1 MKVAL
6 IPARGGSKR
15 IPKKNIKHFCGKP
28 MIAYSIEA
36 ARKSM
41 LFDDIV
47 VSTDDEEIAEIA
59 TAYGATVPFKR
70 PSELSC
76 DNTPTAPVI
85 SHAINQL
92 LQSGNALK
100 AVCCIYATA
109 PFLSYQDLCDSFEL
123 FSSTQDDFVFSATT
137 FAFPIQR
144 AITRSARGKVLMLDE
159 SKYYARSQDLTE
171 CYHDAGQF
179 YWGSIPAWR
188 EERPFFSEA
197 SSFFEIPRWRVQDI
211 DTQEDWVQAE
221 LMYPAVLER
230 TSRNN

>member
-1 MKVAL
+1 MRVAL
-6 IPARGGSKR
+6 NPESGGSKR

-36 ARKSM
+36 AKQSM

-47 VSTDDEEIAEIA
+47 VSTDDDEIAEVA
-59 TAYGATVPFKR
+59 TAYGAKVPFRR

-85 SHAINQL
+85 AHAINQL
-92 LQSGNALK
+92 LNSGDALK

-109 PFLSYQDLCDSFEL
+109 PFLSSQDLCDSFEA
-123 FSSTQDDFVFSATT
+123 FSSSQDDFVFSATT

-144 AITRSARGKVLMLDE
+144 AITRSAHGKVLMFDE
-159 SKYYARSQDLTE
+159 SKYYSRSQDLTE
-171 CYHDAGQF
+171 YYHDAGQF
-179 YWGSIPAWR
+179 YWGSIHAWL
-188 EERPFFSEA
+188 EERPFFSEK
-197 SSFFEIPRWRVQDI
+197 SSLFEIPRWRVQDI

-221 LMYPAVLER
+221 LMYSSVVER
-230 TSRNN
+230 TRRNS